1 MQSPPMFTLYVALF
15 AVDVG
20 PNARPEKLID
30 SLALQKDTLDG
41 YILATGRSAANL
53 ESPSMGLHKSPL
65 PHFSL
70 PAESSK
76 VDNIS

>member
-1 MQSPPMFTLYVALF
+1 MFTLYVALF
-15 AVDVG
+15 AVNVA
-20 PNARPEKLID
+20 PNARPENLID
-30 SLALQKDTLDG
+30 PLALQMDTS
-41 YILATGRSAANL
+41 ILATGRSAANL

-65 PHFSL
+65 PQFSL